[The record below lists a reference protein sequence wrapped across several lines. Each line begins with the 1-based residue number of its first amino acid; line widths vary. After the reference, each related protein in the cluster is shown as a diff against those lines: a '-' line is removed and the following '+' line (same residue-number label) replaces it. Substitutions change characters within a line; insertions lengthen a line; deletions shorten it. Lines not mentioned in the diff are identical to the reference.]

1 MNLKDEVDL
10 DRQILRNGKIDIPK
24 MECKIGKKLGKEWV
38 WWWIKQAIM
47 LEQEGRSSLVLFL
60 ELNSGEIIERGRET
74 GVEGAGELHKKA
86 F

>member
-1 MNLKDEVDL
+1 
-10 DRQILRNGKIDIPK
+10 
-24 MECKIGKKLGKEWV
+24 
-38 WWWIKQAIM
+38 M